1 MKWFMIFLIILL
13 LFPVIKAED
22 IEINL
27 QKEIYSPGETFQ
39 ALVKLNVE
47 PLNELTAS
55 NFNLKYNGTTVPTA
69 KFIKSLNN
77 SEYYIYFNLP
87 KTLENGSYD
96 FGIYNTLYKKNGLT
110 KNDALTKTFNINK
123 KDHILY
129 ITPGFIIKEIEY
141 YETPILTIKLTNNG
155 NEIEDITIS
164 TEGGFLIPNKEEFA
178 VANNDEDSL
187 SIRTNISR
195 RIKTSEG
202 KIIINYRDGSYE
214 IPVILT
220 KKSLGPEQVNETD
233 YSEEDLSNALAFTT
247 NKEKLSVKITQLE
260 ILKDTISFINYANTT
275 LYNLKVEILGEVAKI
290 TTITPSTIQELKAN
304 QEVLLEIT
312 INKDQNIDK
321 NYSGTIQIS
330 NEKTNLT
337 ISLEIQ
343 KIIEEIRTL
352 TNKTIINE
360 TKIPEKDIKEN
371 NINWVLVSVALLITL
386 LIVIATTLYI
396 KSKNK
401 Y

>member
-13 LFPVIKAED
+13 LFAVIKAED

-129 ITPGFIIKEIEY
+129 IAPGFIIKEIEY

-202 KIIINYRDGSYE
+202 KIIINYMDGSYE

-260 ILKDTISFINYANTT
+260 I
-275 LYNLKVEILGEVAKI
+275 
-290 TTITPSTIQELKAN
+290 
-304 QEVLLEIT
+304 
-312 INKDQNIDK
+312 
-321 NYSGTIQIS
+321 
-330 NEKTNLT
+330 
-337 ISLEIQ
+337 
-343 KIIEEIRTL
+343 
-352 TNKTIINE
+352 
-360 TKIPEKDIKEN
+360 
-371 NINWVLVSVALLITL
+371 
-386 LIVIATTLYI
+386 
-396 KSKNK
+396 
-401 Y
+401 